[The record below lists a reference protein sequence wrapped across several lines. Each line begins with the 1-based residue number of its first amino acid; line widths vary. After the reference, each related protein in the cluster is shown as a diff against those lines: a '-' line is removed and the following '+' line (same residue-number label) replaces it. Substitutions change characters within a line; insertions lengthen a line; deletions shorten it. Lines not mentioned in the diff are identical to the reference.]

1 MFTNYTVVVS
11 GQKSVLTGLH
21 YANGGHPIELW
32 SKGNNSSI
40 VRIQFLFLEEK
51 TYFYIG
57 LSVFD

>member
-40 VRIQFLFLEEK
+40 VRTISIFGGEDLFL
-51 TYFYIG
+51 YRSIG
-57 LSVFD
+57 I